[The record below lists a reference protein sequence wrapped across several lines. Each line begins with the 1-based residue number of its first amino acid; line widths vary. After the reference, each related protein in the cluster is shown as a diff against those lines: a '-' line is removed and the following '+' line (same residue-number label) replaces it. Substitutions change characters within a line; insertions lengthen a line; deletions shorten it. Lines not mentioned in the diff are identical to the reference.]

1 MLWVVLFY
9 IVNYVKHVKYCTVLR
24 VINLSESCVLIPFS
38 NFSVNLEKFPGSILS
53 CWRTFPS
60 HDSHISSI

>member
-24 VINLSESCVLIPFS
+24 VINLSESLFTD
-38 NFSVNLEKFPGSILS
+38 SILKFF
-53 CWRTFPS
+53 CEFRK
-60 HDSHISSI
+60 ISWQHPVMLADLSKP

>member
-24 VINLSESCVLIPFS
+24 VINLSESCLLIPFS
-38 NFSVNLEKFPGSILS
+38 NSSVNLEKFPGSILS
-53 CWRTFPS
+53 C
-60 HDSHISSI
+60 